1 MEQKRLKRSWAR
13 ICWML
18 RLFGAGITIFGALL
32 RGIPFLVVG
41 CLLMGAYVAVWIIFL
56 HCPNCG
62 KDLAQPQWNPGKPF
76 YCKRCGRPFLF
87 DDDPPD
93 KTETTTREEP

>member
-32 RGIPFLVVG
+32 RVIPFLVVG
-41 CLLMGAYVAVWIIFL
+41 CLLMGAYVAVRIIFL

-87 DDDPPD
+87 DDPPD
-93 KTETTTREEP
+93 KTETTTKEEP

>member
-32 RGIPFLVVG
+32 RVIPFLVVG
-41 CLLMGAYVAVWIIFL
+41 CLLMGA
-56 HCPNCG
+56 
-62 KDLAQPQWNPGKPF
+62 
-76 YCKRCGRPFLF
+76 
-87 DDDPPD
+87 
-93 KTETTTREEP
+93 